1 MTVKNLFILGQFINS
16 KGFKASHDE
25 INEPISFGMA
35 FGLSWSDVTNNEIVQ
50 GQFIVLESVSEQES
64 DEIKGVLRPLMSVSD
79 FLYHTWF
86 DYYNDGKYRIIIK
99 VSESK

>member
-16 KGFKASHDE
+16 KGFKTSHVE

-35 FGLSWSDVTNNEIVQ
+35 FGLGWSNVTNNETVK
-50 GQFIVLESVSEQES
+50 GHFIVLESVSAQES
-64 DEIKGVLRPLMSVSD
+64 DEIKGVLRPLMSVSE

-86 DYYNDGKYRIIIK
+86 DYYDDGKYRIIIQ
-99 VSESK
+99 VS

>member
-16 KGFKASHDE
+16 KGFKASNVE

-35 FGLSWSDVTNNEIVQ
+35 FGLSWSNVTNNKMVK
-50 GQFIVLESVSEQES
+50 GHFIVLESVSEKES

-86 DYYNDGKYRIIIK
+86 DYYDDGKYRIIIQ
-99 VSESK
+99 VS